1 MSIRADKHR
10 LPDLQRWMMDAITH
24 PDGPRTAEQTKA
36 GSSSLKGEKV
46 HAVIGRSKN
55 LTSLERINIYYE
67 MYYLRLIEIL
77 EGDFPALRY
86 AVGEDEFS
94 TLAKDFLVAHPS
106 RYYDLSMLGAKFPK
120 FLRGAKNLKH
130 RSFLAD
136 LAKLERSVEE
146 VFDDTHVKSLK
157 TDELL
162 SIPQQR
168 WADARIGM
176 IPALRLISSR
186 FPINGFMEA
195 YRKEAYPQ
203 IPAPKPN
210 WVCIYRRNYEVW
222 RKDLDHPEYAILTA
236 LAKGKT
242 VGEALAGA
250 LELPEMPK
258 DVGAAVTGW
267 FKNWAANGFFSK
279 IELAK

>member
-1 MSIRADKHR
+1 MSASKHG
-10 LPDLQRWMMDAITH
+10 LPDIQRWMMDAITH
-24 PDGPRTAEQTKA
+24 ADGPRAGAEQTGKTA
-36 GSSSLKGEKV
+36 ATSLRGEKV

-55 LTSLERINIYYE
+55 LTSLERINIYHE
-67 MYYLRLIEIL
+67 MYFLRLIEIL
-77 EGDFPALRY
+77 EGDFPAVRY
-86 AVGEDEFS
+86 AVGEDAF
-94 TLAKDFLVAHPS
+94 TPIAKDFLVAHPS

-120 FLRGAKNLKH
+120 YLRGAKNLKN
-130 RSFLAD
+130 RAFLAD

-146 VFDDTHVKSLK
+146 VFDDQQVTSLK

-168 WADARIGM
+168 WAEARIGM

-195 YRKEAYPQ
+195 FRKEAYPQ
-203 IPAPKPN
+203 IPAAKPN

-222 RKDLDHPEYAILTA
+222 RKDLDRPEFTILTA
-236 LAKGKT
+236 LSKGKT
-242 VGEALAGA
+242 VGEALGSAI
-250 LELPEMPK
+250 ELPEMPK
-258 DVGAAVTGW
+258 DIGAAVTGW
-267 FKNWAANGFFSK
+267 FQNWAANGFFSK